1 MSFESL
7 LFILAL
13 VAIAFVNVVLPWLR
27 RRAEAARRG
36 PAGSEPADEGL
47 AEKADEDTS
56 GAATPVQA
64 GQALPGVYTDG
75 PRCAQAPAE
84 VHVIRPAERRLLHAP
99 LTNLSEARRGIVLW
113 TILGPCRA
121 QEPFDVR

>member
-47 AEKADEDTS
+47 A
-56 GAATPVQA
+56 
-64 GQALPGVYTDG
+64 
-75 PRCAQAPAE
+75 
-84 VHVIRPAERRLLHAP
+84 
-99 LTNLSEARRGIVLW
+99 
-113 TILGPCRA
+113 
-121 QEPFDVR
+121 